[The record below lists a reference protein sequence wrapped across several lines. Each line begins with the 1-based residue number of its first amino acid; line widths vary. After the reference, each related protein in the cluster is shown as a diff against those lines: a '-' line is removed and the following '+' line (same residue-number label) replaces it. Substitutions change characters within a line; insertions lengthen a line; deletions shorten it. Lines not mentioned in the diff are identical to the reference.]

1 MTRVLVGRGSIPC
14 RGNLSLSICNV
25 FTPFLKPPF
34 SWSVGTVDAFP
45 DDTAVHCPSSGLEV
59 KSEWI

>member
-1 MTRVLVGRGSIPC
+1 MTRVLVGRGSTPG
-14 RGNLSLSICNV
+14 RGNLSLSVCNV
-25 FTPFLKPPF
+25 FTPLLKAPF

-45 DDTAVHCPSSGLEV
+45 IDTAVHSPSSGLEV

>member
-1 MTRVLVGRGSIPC
+1 MTRVWAGRGSIPG

-25 FTPFLKPPF
+25 FTPFLEPPF

-45 DDTAVHCPSSGLEV
+45 NNTAVHSPSSGLEV